1 MQVRQLRS
9 FFLTWLRKN
18 LAHQTMQMTRE
29 DARSHVLEEPV
40 GGILEKELRE
50 FVQAEGPGSYDDK
63 IKLPKAEADFLGG
76 DGPILWGG
84 ARGDQGHEGRIW
96 KIFRTDS
103 EQGFLRDEQFL
114 FLYNHSQW
122 VAAWAPPSMALMQQG
137 HGCTRG
143 FSQLK

>member
-1 MQVRQLRS
+1 
-9 FFLTWLRKN
+9 
-18 LAHQTMQMTRE
+18 MQMTRE

-40 GGILEKELRE
+40 GDGILEKELRE
-50 FVQAEGPGSYDDK
+50 FVQAEDPGSYDDK
-63 IKLPKAEADFLGG
+63 IKLPKTEADVFLGG

-84 ARGDQGHEGRIW
+84 PVVIKANEGRIW

-143 FSQLK
+143 FSQLR